1 MNREDRATRRRTTV
15 GVAAVWGKLVTSS
28 ASKAGGQFVGVK
40 SHKKKSEPIQ
50 QLLPVSQREMGD
62 SVVPVVGRGPGRR
75 GRVEAYTEWE
85 NQSK

>member
-1 MNREDRATRRRTTV
+1 M

-62 SVVPVVGRGPGRR
+62 SVVPVVGRGPWWARESR
-75 GRVEAYTEWE
+75 GIYRVGEPE
-85 NQSK
+85 QVM